1 MSAARLVSGLSYHA
15 FRLATFRGSV
25 QAIPDSTGLTTLVMM
40 LSLVGGLAEQ
50 IARGHGIGMLL
61 VIPFV
66 WLPFVFLHAWN
77 RGKLD
82 RRLAAGLFLTS
93 IPIEMAMVLTR
104 WVPALEWPVAAW
116 SGAVLVAV
124 VASKD
129 R

>member
-61 VIPFV
+61 VIPCV

-82 RRLAAGLFLTS
+82 RRLASGLFLAS
-93 IPIEMAMVLTR
+93 IPIEMAMLLAR
-104 WVPALEWPVAAW
+104 WAPALEWPVAAW